1 MKLLLEVRSP
11 PDTTTVCLILL
22 QSVRSWRSSFT
33 AQRTTSRDR
42 RTSRADGRQRISGP
56 VAGLPGWCGAQLFA
70 DPLPSVP
77 AVMTVV
83 SPGVVGTDGIRRRFP
98 VRQAVPVVGAFVI
111 GMDGVI
117 GAIGLALVELTEVLT
132 RAAIVLHVVAAIV
145 LALAGSRLLLRR
157 STLCK
162 PAGSIPLRPNE
173 AFMFGILFS
182 VGGCPAC
189 GPIALSIGAASAI
202 VGGPVLAFG
211 VLASFIA
218 GRDRAARRC
227 LRRRPPASCHR
238 GAGLAAPRPRRR
250 RVVPRRVR
258 LLRLQGCR
266 RSGDHPPPRR
276 TGWRSPVDRAVTTH
290 SRSYAV

>member
-1 MKLLLEVRSP
+1 MIDVLLERMDGSTSAAPLLAFLVGVVLSLSP
-11 PDTTTVCLILL
+11 I
-22 QSVRSWRSSFT
+22 
-33 AQRTTSRDR
+33 A
-42 RTSRADGRQRISGP
+42 
-56 VAGLPGWCGAQLFA
+56 
-70 DPLPSVP
+70 LPSVP

-218 GRDRAARRC
+218 GRTIVLLVAAYAGDRLLPPTGAPVWRR
-227 LRRRPPASCHR
+227 LDRVV
-238 GAGLAAPRPRRR
+238 GALFLAASVYYVY
-250 RVVPRRVR
+250 RVAAGR
-258 LLRLQGCR
+258 
-266 RSGDHPPPRR
+266 
-276 TGWRSPVDRAVTTH
+276 VTT
-290 SRSYAV
+290 RLPGEPGGGLP